1 MTLAGRTVWVAGTDG
16 GVMPQNQ
23 PMYRYIADDLRAKI
37 TSGELAPNVKLP
49 TEGELSDLYAA
60 SRNTV
65 REAIR
70 RLTDEGLLESRPGQG
85 TFVARKVDPFVT
97 VLTADPKT
105 GFGGGETVAY
115 RSEVQKTHREPTTS
129 IPKVEVVT
137 VSPDVASL
145 LSIPLGSQVVSRSQ
159 ERFIN
164 GIPWS
169 RQTTFYL
176 MDFITK
182 GATDLLMAKD
192 IEGGAVQYLAD
203 KLGLKQTGYRDWITG
218 RLPSDEEQAFF
229 GIGHNAAVFVDSRVA
244 FDQNDTPMR
253 LTVTILPADRN
264 QLVVNVGPN
273 VPTLTDS

>member
-1 MTLAGRTVWVAGTDG
+1 
-16 GVMPQNQ
+16 MPQNQ
-23 PMYRYIADDLRAKI
+23 PMYRYIADDLRAQVKD
-37 TSGELAPNVKLP
+37 GKLKANDKLP
-49 TEGELSDLYAA
+49 TEGDLSDKYEA

-85 TFVARKVDPFVT
+85 TFVTRKVDPLVT

-115 RSEVQKTHREPTTS
+115 LSEVRKKHREPTTS
-129 IPKVEVVT
+129 VPRVEVVT
-137 VSPDVASL
+137 VSSDVAPL
-145 LSIPLGSQVVSRSQ
+145 LGIPPGSQVVSRSQ
-159 ERFIN
+159 DRYID

-169 RQTTFYL
+169 RQTTFYP

-182 GATDLLMAKD
+182 GATNLLMAMD
-192 IEGGAVQYLAD
+192 IEGGAVSYLAD
-203 KLGLKQTGYRDWITG
+203 KIGIKQTGYRDWITG
-218 RLPSDEEQAFF
+218 RLASEEEQAFF

-253 LTVTILPADRN
+253 LTVTIFPIDRN
-264 QLVVNVGPN
+264 QLIVNVGPN

>member
-1 MTLAGRTVWVAGTDG
+1 
-16 GVMPQNQ
+16 MPQNQ
-23 PMYRYIADDLRAKI
+23 PMYRFIADDLRAQIKD
-37 TSGELAPNVKLP
+37 GRLRPNDKLP
-49 TEGELSDLYAA
+49 TEGDLSEQYKA

-85 TFVARKVDPFVT
+85 TFAARKVDPFVT

-115 RSEVQKTHREPTTS
+115 RSEVQKKHREPNTS
-129 IPKVEVVT
+129 VPKVEVVT
-137 VSPDVASL
+137 VSSDVAL
-145 LSIPLGSQVVSRSQ
+145 LLGISPETQVVSRSQ
-159 ERFIN
+159 DRFID

-203 KLGLKQTGYRDWITG
+203 KLGVKQTGYRDWITG
-218 RLPSDEEQAFF
+218 RLATEEEQAFF

-244 FDQNDTPMR
+244 FDQNDSPMR
-253 LTVTILPADRN
+253 LTVTILPVDRN
-264 QLVVNVGPN
+264 QLVFNVGPN
-273 VPTLTDS
+273 VPALTDSSIKLSQ